1 MLSKVQ
7 MNILLNNYNKYLLQK
22 ILIVSDQYTDQFL
35 IYAGGINNSIKGT

>member
-35 IYAGGINNSIKGT
+35 RYAGGLITP